1 MGWSNGRRR
10 CVANGKDKPMN
21 DAEAL
26 ARRIDALEM
35 RLVHQDE
42 IIEDLNDTVIRQWQ
56 QIDLLTHRVTRLG
69 DRLAA
74 AKEGSGLDPE
84 QEPPP
89 PHY

>member
-1 MGWSNGRRR
+1 MT
-10 CVANGKDKPMN
+10 

-35 RLVHQDE
+35 RLMHQDE
-42 IIEDLNDTVIRQWQ
+42 IIEDLNKTVIAQWK

-69 DRLAA
+69 DRLEA
-74 AKEGSGLDPE
+74 AKEAAELGPRE
-84 QEPPP
+84 EPPP

>member
-1 MGWSNGRRR
+1 MH
-10 CVANGKDKPMN
+10 

-35 RLVHQDE
+35 RLTHQDE
-42 IIEDLNDTVIRQWQ
+42 IIEDLNKTIIDQWK
-56 QIDLLTHRVTRLG
+56 QIDLLTHRLQRLG

-74 AKEGSGLDPE
+74 VKDGAGPDAQS
-84 QEPPP
+84 EPPP

>member
-1 MGWSNGRRR
+1 
-10 CVANGKDKPMN
+10 MN

-42 IIEDLNDTVIRQWQ
+42 IIEDLNNTVIQQWK
-56 QIDLLTHRVTRLG
+56 QIDLLAHRVARLG

-74 AKEGSGLDPE
+74 AKEGSGRDPE
-84 QEPPP
+84 LEPPP